1 MKKFTIIFNRFF
13 NSLSFKKKFIGL
25 FSCGIAIPMLILNIV
40 YYWQTEKNVQEEIL
54 GKINDAM
61 DDKAERINNML
72 SDTLALVKGYY
83 DNETLYRYLDY
94 EYGRELDYLIKY
106 QDNLQVFFSDTNLYP
121 YQIRNVL
128 IYTDNDT
135 LLNGSYVRII
145 KKINL
150 ESLDENLSYSNL
162 EQVIG
167 EKGIYFR
174 VAHENRKFAKLFDS
188 RSLSILCVFD
198 HFRQY
203 SKYNK
208 LLRVDLDP
216 GYLEKVLL
224 ESNLFDNML
233 LTDSKGRVVVAAKG
247 YSNSGAMELF
257 DIESL
262 ENNKDD
268 VMVLSRRIGNFP
280 LTLYGTYDM
289 NMISQEFQQSRTLSI
304 CISFLCLLFALICVF
319 AVVDNMNDR
328 LYKLIEQSKEI
339 AKGNFVQNKSSDE
352 VFDEFSI
359 LENSINKMSE
369 QLRELID
376 RDYKA
381 QITRAEQEKETN
393 QARLLALQSQ
403 VNPHFMFN
411 ALESIRLKA
420 MVKGE
425 SETAVMIKHMA
436 KMFRNLIEWDNN
448 IIKLKE
454 EIKFLDEFLHIQNYR
469 FGDEFSYEIEV
480 SDQAYDCMLPKM
492 MLQPLVE
499 NACVHGVE
507 AVTDDRWVKLEA
519 CVEDG
524 WLKLQVTDN
533 GGGMTLEKLK
543 ELKEMLKGEDTAG
556 KSVGLWNVYRR
567 LILYYGEGFRF
578 DIDSVP
584 GKGTQCI
591 ICIPAQQ
598 MI

>member
-1 MKKFTIIFNRFF
+1 MKKLKTSINHFF
-13 NSLSFKKKFIGL
+13 NNLSFKKKFICL
-25 FSCGIAIPMLILNIV
+25 FLCGIAIPMLILNIV
-40 YYWQTEKNVQEEIL
+40 YYWQTEKNVQEELL

-61 DDKAERINNML
+61 DDKAERINNTL
-72 SDTLALVKGYY
+72 SDTLSLVKGYY
-83 DNETLYRYLDY
+83 DNETIYRYLDY
-94 EYGRELDYLIKY
+94 EYRRELDYLIKY
-106 QDNLQVFFSDTNLYP
+106 QDTLQVLFSDTNLYP

-135 LLNGSYVRII
+135 LLNGAYVRILEN
-145 KKINL
+145 INL
-150 ESLDENLSYSNL
+150 ELLDENLSYSNL
-162 EQVIG
+162 EQITG
-167 EKGIYFR
+167 EKDIYFR
-174 VAHENRKFAKLFDS
+174 VAHENSRFPKAFDS
-188 RSLSILCVFD
+188 RSLSFLCFFN

-203 SKYNK
+203 TKYNK

-224 ESNLFDNML
+224 ESNLFENML
-233 LTDSKGRVVVAAKG
+233 LTDSKGRIVVAANE
-247 YSNSGAMELF
+247 YSNSGTMELF

-262 ENNKDD
+262 ENKND
-268 VMVLSRRIGNFP
+268 VMVLSRSIGNFP
-280 LTLYGTYDM
+280 LTLYGTYDR

-304 CISFLCLLFALICVF
+304 CISLLCLLFALICVF
-319 AVVDNMNDR
+319 AVVDNMNNR
-328 LYKLIEQSKEI
+328 LYMLIEQSKEI
-339 AKGNFVQNKSSDE
+339 AKGNFIQNKSVDE
-352 VFDEFSI
+352 EFDEFSI
-359 LENSINKMSE
+359 LENSINKMSA
-369 QLRELID
+369 QLMDLID

-425 SETAVMIKHMA
+425 TETSVMIKYMA

-543 ELKEMLKGEDTAG
+543 ELKDMLKGENKAG

-567 LILYYGEGFRF
+567 LILYYGDGFRF